1 MINKIFTKKNYN
13 FAVEAYNKYK
23 PTSQADREQYENN
36 RKDFL
41 LILDNVVQGIKEIN
55 VKAPIYAEKPL
66 QYLFKPAEVPVS
78 GQGDLLDGEKIIEI
92 KTKYKKRGRILKD
105 GVTRSFTK
113 VKLEPS
119 YENFLQTNFYALAT
133 GLKPYLLL
141 ADSSEY
147 KIYSIENCQEFEPQH
162 QQKYFDRIRQ
172 TCVRRERL
180 IKRHLGKNTWTQDVD
195 LNINTF
201 YWNDEI
207 DTAGDALKLWNENIQ

>member
-55 VKAPIYAEKPL
+55 LKAPIYAEKPL

-92 KTKYKKRGRILKD
+92 KTK
-105 GVTRSFTK
+105 
-113 VKLEPS
+113 
-119 YENFLQTNFYALAT
+119 
-133 GLKPYLLL
+133 
-141 ADSSEY
+141 
-147 KIYSIENCQEFEPQH
+147 
-162 QQKYFDRIRQ
+162 
-172 TCVRRERL
+172 
-180 IKRHLGKNTWTQDVD
+180 
-195 LNINTF
+195 
-201 YWNDEI
+201 
-207 DTAGDALKLWNENIQ
+207 